1 MRNYFFLYAT
11 HFAFVR
17 LINKSAAML
26 LPHDPLVPLL
36 LYLAM
41 PGIVLGISVVADK
54 GLRTCF
60 PGLGIIL
67 NGGR

>member
-1 MRNYFFLYAT
+1 
-11 HFAFVR
+11 VR